1 MQNQTWRIGALCAA
15 VACGTIACARAV
27 RVESESSGAIAVT
40 PANTRMLPAGVDM
53 LLGLDQAVG
62 TKNSRVGQEF
72 SATLQDDVRAQN
84 GRVVVPEGAK
94 VYGHVTAIH
103 EGKIDKPAAIRL
115 DFDRLAFNGRSYPF
129 EASIVATDHR
139 TSRAPRINGRDV
151 AVGALAGG
159 VLGAIIGEATS
170 QGSSVRGTRRRRR
183 HSNLARHA
191 WRSQRWPRE
200 RTWKCGDAGR
210 SRSADIGHVPVVHCD
225 TCGLI
230 WSRPSPSRSSLPAA
244 SAAAAAGATRP
255 IGHSQIFRSS
265 RYPSRL
271 AATFSPCS

>member
-1 MQNQTWRIGALCAA
+1 MQNKTWRIGALCAA
-15 VACGTIACARAV
+15 VACGTIACARGV

-103 EGKIDKPAAIRL
+103 EGNIDKPAAIRL

-139 TSRAPRINGRDV
+139 TSRASRINGRDV

-159 VLGAIIGEATS
+159 VLGAIIGEAD
-170 QGSSVRGTRRRRR
+170 
-183 HSNLARHA
+183 LA
-191 WRSQRWPRE
+191 
-200 RTWKCGDAGR
+200 GILG
-210 SRSADIGHVPVVHCD
+210 G
-225 TCGLI
+225 
-230 WSRPSPSRSSLPAA
+230 AA
-244 SAAAAAGATRP
+244 LGAAAGTVISLGTHGTEP
-255 IGHSQIFRSS
+255 T
-265 RYPSRL
+265 L
-271 AATFSPCS
+271 AAGTHLEVRTTQTVPLR